1 MTGAASTCSPPMIHR
16 FWEHL
21 NRGPVKYRIRIRRV
35 APAHVLDTLV
45 ATRPEELLREIH
57 NMWGRTP
64 DV

>member
-1 MTGAASTCSPPMIHR
+1 MIHR